1 MHHTPQQ
8 TEVTQLLK
16 SYPGL
21 TQRIGT
27 IFNYKHFKHITTMKQ
42 LADLDLIEI
51 KSKIQE
57 NLFQINIKHGKMLI
71 HHTTQYIHQE
81 YEGEAH
87 IMILGFSFKPASNHN
102 NDYYQA
108 MNDARDTAIS
118 YINDFLE
125 TLEQPVKLVTPTS
138 TDHVTWLSKDDD
150 RLTLDAA
157 DDSLILTL
165 YLSGQY

>member
-1 MHHTPQQ
+1 
-8 TEVTQLLK
+8 
-16 SYPGL
+16 
-21 TQRIGT
+21 
-27 IFNYKHFKHITTMKQ
+27 MKQ

-51 KSKIQE
+51 KSKIEE
-57 NLFQINIKHGKMLI
+57 NLLQINTKHGKMLI

-81 YEGEAH
+81 YEGETH
-87 IMILGFSFKPASNHN
+87 FIILGFSFRPAFSITSINE

-118 YINDFLE
+118 YINDFLD
-125 TLEQPVKLVTPTS
+125 TLERETKLVTPTS
-138 TDHVTWLSKDDD
+138 ADHCSWVSIDKD